1 MRKAQLESVL
11 LTGFGPF
18 PGADKNVSADLV
30 RAAARRLRRLHP
42 KIAIHVAILPTEW
55 ERGPETLRR
64 LYLRLEP
71 ALAVH
76 FGISS
81 KARSLVIETRANN
94 RRRPQPDARET
105 LPKSPLVSPTGPATL
120 AVTLPV
126 DLILRRLERKD
137 IPHALSMDAG
147 GYLCN
152 AVLYH
157 SLRLARRTSPRGKA
171 GFVHIPPTLKRG
183 KDSPWPAVLTW
194 EAAVE
199 GAVAIVETALDA

>member
-1 MRKAQLESVL
+1 MHKAQHKSVL

-18 PGADKNVSADLV
+18 PGAERNVSADLV
-30 RAAARRLRRLHP
+30 RATAQRLRRLYP
-42 KIAIHVAILPTEW
+42 RNDFHVAILPTEW
-55 ERGPETLRR
+55 ERGPEALRR

-71 ALAVH
+71 TLAVH

-94 RRRPQPDARET
+94 RRRPQPDAKKA
-105 LPKSPLVSPTGPATL
+105 LPKSPLVSSDGPAMLT
-120 AVTLPV
+120 VTLPV
-126 DLILRRLERKD
+126 DHILRRLERKD
-137 IPHALSMDAG
+137 IPHARSTDAG

-157 SLRLARRTSPRGKA
+157 SLRLARRTSPRGHA
-171 GFVHIPPTLKRG
+171 GFVHIPPTLERG
-183 KDSPWPAVLTW
+183 KSSPGPAVLSW
-194 EAAVE
+194 ERALE